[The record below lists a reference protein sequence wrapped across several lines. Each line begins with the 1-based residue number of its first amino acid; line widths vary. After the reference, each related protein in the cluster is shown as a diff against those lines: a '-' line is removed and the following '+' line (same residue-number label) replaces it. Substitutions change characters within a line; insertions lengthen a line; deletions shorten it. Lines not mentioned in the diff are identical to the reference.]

1 MESATL
7 NVSRV
12 HILRVD
18 PGEDVL
24 CSVKD
29 FLGKTGIRQAIVLGG
44 YGTLAADRLH
54 WVTHNRIP
62 SENVIARSEGGI
74 EILGMSGLVV
84 DGEPH
89 IHVTLSTQQGAYGG
103 HMEEGCKAYVLCEI
117 FFAEIEGR
125 KLTRERVP
133 VEVTGMGKGSV
144 SRLTFHEEKPQ

>member
-24 CSVKD
+24 STVRH
-29 FLGKTGIRQAIVLGG
+29 FIAQSGIRQAIVLGG
-44 YGTLAADRLH
+44 YVTLAAHRLH

-62 SENVIARSEGGI
+62 TENVIAKGEGGI

-89 IHVTLSTQQGAYGG
+89 IHVTLATQQGAYGG
-103 HMEEGCKAYVLCEI
+103 HMEEGCTAYVLCEI
-117 FFAEIEGR
+117 FFAEIEGK
-125 KLTRERVP
+125 KLSRTRVP
-133 VEVTGMGKGSV
+133 MDVPGMGKGTISKLMF
-144 SRLTFHEEKPQ
+144 SNAE

>member
-1 MESATL
+1 MESTTL

-24 CSVKD
+24 GAVKD
-29 FLGKTGIRQAIVLGG
+29 FLGKSGLRQAVVMGG
-44 YGTLAADRLH
+44 YGTLAAHSLH

-62 SENVIARSEGGI
+62 TANAFGRAEGGI
-74 EILGMSGLVV
+74 EILGMNGLVV

-89 IHVTLSTQQGAYGG
+89 IHVTLATQQGAYGG
-103 HMEEGCKAYVLCEI
+103 HLEEGCKAYVLCEI
-117 FFAEIEGR
+117 FFVQVEGK

-133 VEVTGMGKGSV
+133 VDVPGMGKGTI
-144 SRLTFHEEKPQ
+144 SRLTFS

>member
-1 MESATL
+1 MESTTL
-7 NVSRV
+7 DISRV

-24 CSVKD
+24 CMVKE
-29 FLGKTGIRQAIVLGG
+29 FLAQTGIRQAIVMGG
-44 YGTLAADRLH
+44 YGTLAAHSLH

-62 SENVIARSEGGI
+62 TNNAFARAEAGI
-74 EILGMSGLVV
+74 EILGMNGLVV

-89 IHVTLSTQQGAYGG
+89 IHMTLVTQQGAYGG

-117 FFAEIEGR
+117 FFAEVEGN

-133 VEVTGMGKGSV
+133 VDVPEMGRGTI
-144 SRLTFHEEKPQ
+144 SRLGFSKG

>member
-12 HILRVD
+12 HILRID

-24 CSVKD
+24 HSVKD
-29 FLGKTGIRQAIVLGG
+29 FLEKTGVRQAIVLGG

-103 HMEEGCKAYVLCEI
+103 HMEEGCTAYVLCEI
-117 FFAEIEGR
+117 FLAEIEGR
-125 KLTRERVP
+125 QLHKKRVP
-133 VEVTGMGKGSV
+133 VDVPGMGKGTV
-144 SRLTFHEEKPQ
+144 PRLIFSDK